1 MALRADLADTLIY
14 QIYPKSFRDG
24 DGDGIGDLRGIIAG
38 LPHIADLGVRWVWL
52 SPIFTSPMI
61 DNGYDVSDYLGINPL
76 FGTMADFEDMI
87 AAGQRLGIRF
97 ILDIALN
104 HTSSAHP
111 WFQAALGDPQ
121 SPYRDWYHFRP
132 AGAPANNWQSIFG
145 GPAWSL
151 ASNKDVQYLHL
162 FDASQPDLNWENPAV
177 RAAIF
182 AAMRFWL
189 DLGVGGF
196 RLDVV
201 SVISKPPGLPDAHDP
216 RPAPL
221 YAQLA
226 HGPRLKEFLREMHAA
241 VFAHYDGLAI
251 GEAPGVD
258 SELAASL
265 VDPADPM
272 LDLLYHF
279 DLVAPVRDAHGDWDR
294 IAFKR
299 VFSAWDQ
306 GIGPRGTNTIVL
318 SNHDLGRIVS
328 RFGDAGAYRNESA
341 KALLALV
348 LLMRGVPFLYQGDE
362 LGLPNTPFANMAE
375 LDDVWAKTTYRL
387 RREAGASEEEAFEDA
402 AAMTRDHARTPFPW
416 DGTRHAG
423 FTRAARP
430 WLKLHPDAG
439 QFHRAAQAAD
449 PASVLAFARALIALR
464 QGDALW
470 RGGDFRDLAPMDH
483 DVFHFARTLGGQTGQ
498 VMINLRSCPVEMPAP
513 APSTESDGLRVC
525 NYGPGAAS
533 GALLR
538 PWEVRIWHAPIGQ
551 SP

>member
-1 MALRADLADTLIY
+1 MPARDHLADVLIY

-24 DGDGIGDLRGIIAG
+24 NGDGIGDLRGIIEG
-38 LPHIADLGVRWVWL
+38 LPHIADLGARWVWL

-76 FGTMADFEDMI
+76 FGCMADFEEMI
-87 AAGQRLGIRF
+87 AAGAQLGIRF

-111 WFQAALGDPQ
+111 WFRAALADPS

-132 AGAPANNWQSIFG
+132 EGGPANNWQSIFG
-145 GPAWSL
+145 GPAWSAAGNTGL
-151 ASNKDVQYLHL
+151 QYLHL
-162 FDASQPDLNWENPAV
+162 FDASQPDLNWDNPAV
-177 RAAIF
+177 REAIH

-189 DLGVGGF
+189 DKGIGGF

-201 SVISKPPGLPDAHDP
+201 SVIAKPPGLPDAADP

-226 HGPRLKEFLREMHAA
+226 QGARLKEFLREMHAQ
-241 VFAHYDGLAI
+241 VFAHYDCLSI

-258 SELAASL
+258 SVQAASL

-279 DLVAPVRDAHGDWDR
+279 DLVTPLRDAHGDWDR

-328 RFGDAGAYRNESA
+328 RFGDASAFRGESA

-348 LLMRGVPFLYQGDE
+348 ILGRGVPFLYQGDE
-362 LGLPNTPFANMAE
+362 LGLPNTPFTHMGE

-387 RREAGASEEEAFEDA
+387 RREAGANEAEAFQEA
-402 AAMTRDHARTPFPW
+402 AVMTRDHARTPFPW
-416 DGTRHAG
+416 DGTSHNG
-423 FTRAARP
+423 FTRAAQP

-439 QFHRAAQAAD
+439 EFHRAAQAAD

-464 QGDALW
+464 QSDAVW
-470 RGGDFRDLAPMDH
+470 RGGDFKDLAPLDH
-483 DVFHFARTLGGQTGQ
+483 DVFHFSRKLDGQMGQ

-513 APSTESDGLRVC
+513 APSTQSEGLCLC
-525 NYGPGAAS
+525 NYGPGAS
-533 GALLR
+533 SALLR
-538 PWEVRIWHAPIGQ
+538 PWEVRIWHTPIGT
-551 SP
+551 SA